1 MAPTVQLQLESRP
14 ESVALVRAMLAGSG
28 ELLDF
33 EPELLADL
41 KTAVS
46 EACNN
51 VVLHAYDGET
61 GALSVD
67 LQAHPEAVEVTVE
80 DRGRG
85 FDATEHSEEMTGVGL
100 AVIRAL
106 AAQLEITGGAG
117 EGTVVRMVFARRRT
131 QLPRVRGSQ
140 LPASLRTSLEA
151 HGEVVVSVAPVELL
165 AGVLGRI
172 AGCVAAEAHFS
183 IDRYSDLYLVTDGI
197 AAHACSHA
205 RGDHVTAAL
214 AARPREIDL
223 TIGPFAA
230 GTTYELQRR
239 DPVDGPLL
247 AQLVDGVDVEP
258 HDDSEAMRLML
269 IDKRPDPAG
278 MSA

>member
-1 MAPTVQLQLESRP
+1 
-14 ESVALVRAMLAGSG
+14 MLAGSG

-33 EPELLADL
+33 DPELLADL

-51 VVLHAYDGET
+51 VVLHAYDDEPGPLIVRLE
-61 GALSVD
+61 
-67 LQAHPEAVEVTVE
+67 AHPEAVEVIVE
-80 DRGRG
+80 DRGCG
-85 FDATEHSEEMTGVGL
+85 FDAAEHTDEPFGVGL

-106 AAQLEITGGAG
+106 AADVEVTGGEDG
-117 EGTVVRMVFARRRT
+117 GTLARMEFARRRAH
-131 QLPRVRGSQ
+131 LPQVRGSEI
-140 LPASLRTSLEA
+140 PASLTTSLAA

-197 AAHACSHA
+197 AAHARSHA
-205 RGDHVTAAL
+205 RGDQMTAAL

-230 GTTYELQRR
+230 GTTSELQRR
-239 DPVDGPLL
+239 DGVDGPLL
-247 AQLVDGVDVEP
+247 ARLVDGVDVEP
-258 HDDSEAMRLML
+258 YDDSEAMRLML
-269 IDKRPDPAG
+269 IDRRSDAAG